1 MAMPAPSSVHQP
13 RHWTIEQLYSLP
25 DDGNRNEII
34 DGALYVT
41 PAPSLRH
48 QDAVLELFVLLRAY
62 LLEHPVGKAFC
73 APADVE
79 VAEDTVVEPDLFVI
93 PIATRPLPRAW
104 KWADGL
110 LLAVEVPS
118 PGTARTDRQEK
129 RRLYQREKLPQY
141 WIVDL
146 DARLIERWRPD
157 DQRPEILDREL
168 RWLPE
173 GAADPLVID
182 LVSYFARVL
191 GP

>member
-1 MAMPAPSSVHQP
+1 MAMPAPNSVQQP
-13 RHWTIEQLYSLP
+13 RRWTIEQLYSLP
-25 DDGNRNEII
+25 DEGNRNEII

-48 QDAVLELFVLLRAY
+48 QDAVLELFVLLHSY
-62 LLEHPVGKAFC
+62 LLGNPVGKAFC

-93 PIATRPLPRAW
+93 PPAARPLPRAW

-110 LLAVEVPS
+110 LLAVEILS
-118 PGTARTDRQEK
+118 PGTAHTDRQEK
-129 RRLYQREKLPQY
+129 RRLYQREKLPEY

-182 LVSYFARVL
+182 LESYFTRVL

>member
-1 MAMPAPSSVHQP
+1 MAMPAPSSFQQP

-25 DDGNRNEII
+25 DDRNRKEII

-48 QDAVLELFVLLRAY
+48 QNAVSELFVLLRAY
-62 LLEHPVGKAFC
+62 LLENPVGEAFF

-93 PIATRPLPRAW
+93 PPGTRPLPRAW

-110 LLAVEVPS
+110 LLAVEVLS
-118 PGTARTDRQEK
+118 PGTAHTDRQEK
-129 RRLYQREKLPQY
+129 RRLYQREKLPEY

-173 GAADPLVID
+173 GAEDRLVID
-182 LVSYFARVL
+182 LESYFTRVL